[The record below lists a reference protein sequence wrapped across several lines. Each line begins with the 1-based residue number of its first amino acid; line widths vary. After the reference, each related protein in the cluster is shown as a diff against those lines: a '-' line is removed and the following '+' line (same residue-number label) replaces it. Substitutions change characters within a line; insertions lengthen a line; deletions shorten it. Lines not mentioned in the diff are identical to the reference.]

1 MLKFKQIQ
9 ILAKKY
15 AKADIIKVFS
25 LTAVATIVK
34 GLTGF
39 ISVKVIAVVIG
50 SSGIAMLGQLTNFS
64 SIVMTLA
71 TGGIG
76 NGVVKYVAQYKEKSV
91 IIKIY
96 LSTAFRVIIFSSAIC
111 SLVLIFFATFF
122 SKVIFF
128 NENYSYV
135 FTLFGATIILYAFNS
150 FFICIVNGYKQFKS
164 YVAINIFDSLS
175 GLIFSL
181 ILVMLFGLKGALIG
195 AVTYQSVM
203 FFVTFYFIYKSPWF
217 SFKNFSDKVNNLAL
231 KKYLSF
237 TLMTFVSAVTVPTS
251 QLIVRSHLIKSLSA
265 QQAGWWEAMNRL
277 SSLYLMVITTS
288 LGVYYLPKLAEIKE
302 KSDLKNEI
310 TNAYK
315 IIIPILIISCT
326 GIYLLRDLVIQ
337 FVFSK
342 EFSPIRNL
350 FIWQLFGDIFKI
362 SSWIIAYTLIAKS
375 HTKLYIF
382 TEIFFSCLFILLSFI
397 LVSINGITGVI
408 QAYLL
413 NYIVCFIFMYLI
425 FRKFI
430 LK

>member
-203 FFVTFYFIYKSPWF
+203 F
-217 SFKNFSDKVNNLAL
+217 L
-231 KKYLSF
+231 
-237 TLMTFVSAVTVPTS
+237 
-251 QLIVRSHLIKSLSA
+251 
-265 QQAGWWEAMNRL
+265 
-277 SSLYLMVITTS
+277 
-288 LGVYYLPKLAEIKE
+288 
-302 KSDLKNEI
+302 
-310 TNAYK
+310 
-315 IIIPILIISCT
+315 
-326 GIYLLRDLVIQ
+326 
-337 FVFSK
+337 
-342 EFSPIRNL
+342 
-350 FIWQLFGDIFKI
+350 
-362 SSWIIAYTLIAKS
+362 
-375 HTKLYIF
+375 
-382 TEIFFSCLFILLSFI
+382 
-397 LVSINGITGVI
+397 
-408 QAYLL
+408 
-413 NYIVCFIFMYLI
+413 
-425 FRKFI
+425 
-430 LK
+430 